1 MNLDGPTREELARAL
16 RSNTLALF
24 LGAGFSTGATNQL
37 DEPIPTGET
46 LCRKLWSFL
55 RFTQEYDGTSLQDL
69 FELCLSRDK
78 KQLAFLLRDLFTS
91 KDLAKWYQLLPKIYW
106 YRIYT
111 TNIDDVV
118 EKIYAFGK
126 VGTALEVVN
135 GQSADYKDRDQF
147 LETIQLVKLNGVD
160 LSNPDG
166 LTFSFL
172 QYARRA
178 SENPT
183 WYDHFVRDYSTH
195 PVVFLGSKLDEPL
208 FWQALEARGKR
219 FGGKE
224 RRSKAFVVS
233 PSFST
238 VVRQKFHALGLIPI
252 EGTAQEFLEAIALP
266 ENLLT
271 REQII
276 SQSHP
281 EVAHQL
287 AATGEVSH
295 AQRVH
300 IQEFLS
306 GFHIVRQPERM
317 PRVEKEFLLGAGPD
331 WADIYSNLD
340 AHRDCEDTLLSVIQ
354 ERLSDPGP
362 SGVLVSGWAGSGK
375 STVMKRV
382 ALQLASAGTQV
393 LFADPFYT
401 VASHHIAP
409 ALATFREPLAVFV
422 DDARTL
428 LPTLGALID
437 AARLGSRRIVII
449 AGERGNRGA
458 RVMQRLAAL
467 PNPEEFEMPN
477 LSDRDIDAL
486 IDKLSEFNL
495 LGQLAGKTRNQQRY
509 EFSIRAEKQILVAM
523 REATQ
528 GDSFD
533 HIIESELESIE
544 SNEAKIAYLAICLAT
559 TFGNHLTIDQFL
571 SLIDVF
577 PNEALDLLDTQL
589 KGIVLRREPH
599 RRAVQARH
607 RIIAEALLDT
617 LAPRLLVKEAYIRL
631 LQTLAHDLDFTQP
644 NRSKV
649 FRLYRDVINHRLIQ
663 QRFRAE
669 IASAR
674 SVFQSLE
681 GYLKHDYHFLL
692 QYASL
697 ELEYDE
703 LATAENYLAQAEELA
718 PRTDDF
724 IQTTKAMLFYKQAA
738 ASQKLHEATVMRD
751 EARKILLSQIEERPD
766 DPYPAHVLCA
776 QELEWIEQWPSRF
789 EERLGLMSS
798 LRDEAVRLL
807 KRYPYSRKL
816 EAMKKRIEERYLEM
830 AAPRIK
836 EEGGTV

>member
-1 MNLDGPTREELARAL
+1 MDLDAPTREELARAM
-16 RSNTLALF
+16 RSNTLVLF
-24 LGAGFSTGATNQL
+24 LGAGFSTEATNQL
-37 DEPIPTGET
+37 DEAIPIGEV

-69 FELCLSRDK
+69 FELCLRRDK

-91 KDLAKWYQLLPKIYW
+91 KELAEWYQLLPKIYW
-106 YRIYT
+106 YRVYT
-111 TNIDDVV
+111 TNIDDVIERIYGFAGV
-118 EKIYAFGK
+118 EPK
-126 VGTALEVVN
+126 LEVIN
-135 GQSADYKDRDQF
+135 GRSADYKDRDQF

-160 LSNPDG
+160 LNDPDG

-195 PVVFLGSKLDEPL
+195 PVVFVGSKLDEAL
-208 FWQALEARGKR
+208 FWQALESRGKR

-233 PSFST
+233 PSFSQ
-238 VVRQKFHALGLIPI
+238 VARQKFDALGLIPI
-252 EGTAQEFLEAIALP
+252 EGTAQEFFEAIAPAEKLP
-266 ENLLT
+266 T
-271 REQII
+271 REEII
-276 SQSHP
+276 SQLHP
-281 EVAHQL
+281 DVAHEL
-287 AATGEVSH
+287 AAVGEVSH
-295 AQRVH
+295 VEREH
-300 IQEFLS
+300 LQEFLS

-331 WADIYSNLD
+331 WAALYANLD
-340 AHRDCEDTLLSVIQ
+340 AHRECEDELLSLIQ
-354 ERLSDPGP
+354 ERLTGTEP
-362 SGVLVSGWAGSGK
+362 SGILVSGSAGSGK
-375 STVMKRV
+375 STVMMRV
-382 ALQLASAGTQV
+382 ALQLANAGTRV
-393 LFADPFYT
+393 LFADPFYSI
-401 VASHHIAP
+401 AAHHIAP
-409 ALATFREPLAVFV
+409 ALAGFAEPLAVFV

-428 LPTLGALID
+428 LTTLSALVETV
-437 AARLGSRRIVII
+437 RLSRRRIVIV
-449 AGERGNRGA
+449 AGERGNRSA
-458 RVMQRLAAL
+458 RIMQRLATLA
-467 PNPEEFEMPN
+467 NPAEFEMPN

-495 LGQLAGKTRNQQRY
+495 LGKLAGKTRGQQRY
-509 EFSIRAEKQILVAM
+509 EFSIRAEKQILVEM

-544 SNEAKIAYLAICLAT
+544 LGEAKIGYLAICLAT
-559 TFGNHLTIDQFL
+559 TFGNHLSIDQFL
-571 SLIDVF
+571 GLMDVF

-599 RRAVQARH
+599 RKAVQARH
-607 RIIAEALLDT
+607 RIIAEALLDN
-617 LAPRLLVKEAYIRL
+617 LAPRALVKEAYIRL

-644 NRSKV
+644 HRSKI
-649 FRLYRDVINHRLIQ
+649 FRLYRDVINHWLIQ
-663 QRFRAE
+663 QRFRTD
-669 IASAR
+669 IAAAR

-718 PRTDDF
+718 PHSDDF

-738 ASQKLHEATVMRD
+738 ASHKLHEATVMRD
-751 EARKILLSQIEERPD
+751 EARKILLEQIEERPD

-776 QELEWIEQWPSRF
+776 QELAWIEQWPSRF
-789 EERLGLMSS
+789 EERRRLLGS
-798 LRDEAVRLL
+798 LRDEAEKLF

-816 EAMKKRIEERYLEM
+816 EAMKKRIEERYLQL
-830 AAPRIK
+830 AAPRVK
-836 EEGGTV
+836 EEGGAA

>member
-1 MNLDGPTREELARAL
+1 MV
-16 RSNTLALF
+16 
-24 LGAGFSTGATNQL
+24 QL
-37 DEPIPTGET
+37 VPN
-46 LCRKLWSFL
+46 
-55 RFTQEYDGTSLQDL
+55 
-69 FELCLSRDK
+69 
-78 KQLAFLLRDLFTS
+78 
-91 KDLAKWYQLLPKIYW
+91 IYW

-111 TNIDDVV
+111 TNIDNVV
-118 EKIYAFGK
+118 ERIYGFDRVDTK
-126 VGTALEVVN
+126 LEVVD
-135 GQSADYKDRDQF
+135 GRRADYKDHDQF
-147 LETIQLVKLNGVD
+147 LETIQLIKLNGVD
-160 LSNPDG
+160 LGDPDS

-195 PVVFLGSKLDEPL
+195 PVTFLGSKLDEPL

-233 PSFST
+233 PSFSM
-238 VVRQKFHALGLIPI
+238 VVRQKFDGLGLIPI
-252 EGTAQEFLEAIALP
+252 EGTAQEFLEAIAVP
-266 ENLLT
+266 ENLLS
-271 REQII
+271 RDQII
-276 SQSHP
+276 SQLHP

-287 AATGEVSH
+287 AAAGEVSNAERAH
-295 AQRVH
+295 VQ
-300 IQEFLS
+300 QFLS

-317 PRVEKEFLLGAGPD
+317 PRVEKEFLLGARPD
-331 WADIYSNLD
+331 WADIYANFD
-340 AHRDCEDTLLSVIQ
+340 AHRDCEDVLLSLIQ
-354 ERLSDPGP
+354 ERLSGTAPRAI
-362 SGVLVSGWAGSGK
+362 LVSGSAGSGK
-375 STVMKRV
+375 STVMMRV
-382 ALQLASAGTQV
+382 ALQLANAGTQV
-393 LFADPFYT
+393 LFADPFYS
-401 VASHHIAP
+401 VAAHHIAP
-409 ALATFREPLAVFV
+409 ALATFSEPLAVFV

-428 LPTLGALID
+428 LSTLSALIE
-437 AARLGSRRIVII
+437 AVRISQRRVVVI
-449 AGERGNRGA
+449 AGERGNRSG

-467 PNPEEFEMPN
+467 QDPEEFDMPN

-495 LGQLAGKTRNQQRY
+495 LGKLAGKTRAQQRY

-528 GDSFD
+528 GEPFD

-544 SNEAKIAYLAICLAT
+544 LNEAKIAYLAICLAT

-571 SLIDVF
+571 SLVDVF

-589 KGIVLRREPH
+589 KGIVLRREPQ

-607 RIIAEALLDT
+607 RIIAEALLDS
-617 LAPRLLVKEAYIRL
+617 LAPRALVKQAYIRL

-649 FRLYRDVINHRLIQ
+649 FRLYRDVINHRLIE
-663 QRFRAE
+663 QRFRTD

-674 SVFQSLE
+674 AIFQSLE

-718 PRTDDF
+718 PRRDDF

-738 ASQKLHEATVMRD
+738 ASHKLHEAAVMRD
-751 EARKILLSQIEERPD
+751 EARKILLEQIEERPD

-776 QELEWIEQWPSRF
+776 RELDWIEQWPSRF
-789 EERLGLMSS
+789 EERRRLLGS
-798 LRDEAVRLL
+798 LRDEAEKLF

-816 EAMKKRIEERYLEM
+816 ENLKKRIEERYLQL
-830 AAPRIK
+830 AAPRVK
-836 EEGGTV
+836 EEGGTA

>member
-1 MNLDGPTREELARAL
+1 MNLDAFTREELARAL
-16 RSNTLALF
+16 RSNSLVLF
-24 LGAGFSTGATNQL
+24 VGAGFSTGATNQI

-55 RFTQEYDGTSLQDL
+55 RFTQEYDGASLQDL

-78 KQLAFLLRDLFTS
+78 KQLAFLLRDLFRS
-91 KDLAKWYQLLPKIYW
+91 KDLAEWYKLLPKIYW

-111 TNIDDVV
+111 TNVDDVV
-118 EKIYAFGK
+118 EKIYGFEGVDTK
-126 VGTALEVVN
+126 LELVN

-147 LETIQLVKLNGVD
+147 LETTQLVKLNGVD
-160 LSNPDG
+160 LDDPTS

-195 PVVFLGSKLDEPL
+195 PVVFLGSRLDEPL

-238 VVRQKFHALGLIPI
+238 VVRQKFGALGLIPI
-252 EGTAQEFLEAIALP
+252 EGTAQEFLEAIVLP

-276 SQSHP
+276 SQLHP

-287 AATGEVSH
+287 AAVGNVSQAERTH
-295 AQRVH
+295 VQ
-300 IQEFLS
+300 QFLS
-306 GFHIVRQPERM
+306 GFHVVRLPERL

-331 WADIYSNLD
+331 WGDIYANLD
-340 AHRDCEDTLLSVIQ
+340 AHRDCEDALLSLIQ
-354 ERLSDPGP
+354 NRLSAGAP
-362 SGVLVSGWAGSGK
+362 SGILVSGSAGSGK
-375 STVMKRV
+375 STVMMRV
-382 ALQLASAGTQV
+382 ALQLANAGTQV
-393 LFADPFYT
+393 IFADPFYS
-401 VASHHIAP
+401 VAPRHIAP
-409 ALATFREPLAVFV
+409 ALATFTEPLAVFV

-428 LPTLGALID
+428 LTTLNALVE
-437 AARLGSRRIVII
+437 AVRLSSRRVVII
-449 AGERGNRGA
+449 AGERGNRSA
-458 RVMQRLAAL
+458 RVMQRFAAL
-467 PNPEEFEMPN
+467 QTPGEFEMPN

-495 LGQLAGKTRNQQRY
+495 LGKLAGKTRTQQRY

-528 GDSFD
+528 GEPFD

-599 RRAVQARH
+599 RQAVQARH
-607 RIIAEALLDT
+607 RIIAEALLDN
-617 LAPRLLVKEAYIRL
+617 LAPRVLVKEAYIRL

-663 QRFRAE
+663 QRFRTD
-669 IASAR
+669 IVSAR
-674 SVFQSLE
+674 AVFQSLE
-681 GYLKHDYHFLL
+681 GYLKRDYHFLL

-738 ASQKLHEATVMRD
+738 ASHKLHEATVMRD
-751 EARKILLSQIEERPD
+751 EARKILLEQIEQRPD

-776 QELEWIEQWPSRF
+776 QELDWIEQWPSRF
-789 EERLGLMSS
+789 EERRRLLSS
-798 LRDEAVRLL
+798 LRDEADKLF

-816 EAMKKRIEERYLEM
+816 EVMKKRIEERYLQL
-830 AAPRIK
+830 AAPRVK
-836 EEGGTV
+836 EEAE